1 MTGSLFDG
9 AELSYALDD
18 GVAFPGWSLPALDVD
33 EATARYEAGER
44 FAVLAG
50 SPTDPVATLMLDRGN
65 SRAVVTRLDP
75 RQQLVFTGK
84 AELTLTGA
92 SWAADVDGRPTE
104 WLTELGKTLLRVR
117 RRPAGFAAW
126 TDELLAVPP
135 EPVVEAWPEFGD
147 WSSLARVDRDG
158 PQWWDDGVLDPV
170 DADGWMLDELA
181 DADLPARWRELARKQ
196 DAPRAYSQPPEV
208 QAKLA
213 EPLGWR
219 PQGRRWR
226 RVIDHDG
233 TTLITDVSFVA
244 GAGGGSDVT
253 FSVSRGDVAV
263 QLGLPAAT
271 GRVEARDGGLPRSP
285 AQPRPSASA
294 QVGITAVLEIA
305 GEAHDLLATAIA
317 EGAVPDGWARLAV

>member
-18 GVAFPGWSLPALDVD
+18 GVAFPGWSLPAID
-33 EATARYEAGER
+33 EAEAQGRYDAGER

-50 SPTDPVATLMLDRGN
+50 PPADPVATLMLDRGN
-65 SRAVVTRLDP
+65 TRAVVTQLDP
-75 RQQLVFTGK
+75 RHQLVFSGK

-92 SWAADVDGRPTE
+92 AWAGNVDGQPTE
-104 WLTELGKTLLRVR
+104 WLVERGKAFLRVR
-117 RRPAGFAAW
+117 RRPAGFAVW
-126 TDELLAVPP
+126 TDELLAVAP

-147 WSSLARVDRDG
+147 WSTLSRIDRDG
-158 PQWWDDGVLDPV
+158 SQWWDDGVLDPV
-170 DADGWMLDELA
+170 DADGWLLDELVQA
-181 DADLPARWRELARKQ
+181 DIPARWRELARKQ
-196 DAPRAYSQPPEV
+196 DAPRAFSQPPEV

-226 RVIDHDG
+226 KASEHNGV
-233 TTLITDVSFVA
+233 TVITDVSFVA

-253 FSVSRGDVAV
+253 ISVSRGDVEV

-285 AQPRPSASA
+285 AHPRPSASA

-305 GEAHDLLATAIA
+305 GDAHELIATAVA
-317 EGAVPDGWARLAV
+317 EGAVPDGWARLSR